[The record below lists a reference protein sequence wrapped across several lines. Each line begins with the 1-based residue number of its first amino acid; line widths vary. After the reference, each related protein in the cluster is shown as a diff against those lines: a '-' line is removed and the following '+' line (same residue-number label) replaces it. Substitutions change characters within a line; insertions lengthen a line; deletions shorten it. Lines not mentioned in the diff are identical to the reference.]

1 MNFLE
6 LYNITALRAI
16 GRIGPDSNAGYRGTG
31 LRDVLVTDGKQEW
44 QVPIT
49 GKFHVEACGA
59 SGGDGSSGKKGGK
72 GAKVSGA
79 LSLAKGDKLIILVG
93 QKGSTQDIYHSGSG
107 GGGTFIFYPGS
118 LAPILV
124 AGGGGGGGNVDGLP
138 GNDQPGGSG
147 GAAGSNGAGGRVC
160 YDGGMHIPD
169 SGAGAGYLGEG
180 ACIENGK
187 VCGTLPCN
195 KGGGSFTK
203 GFKGGE
209 GAVGCEGGFG
219 GGGAC
224 ASFPGGGGG
233 YSGGGVGSDLVAGG
247 GGSYTPD
254 PTTWSVTK
262 GGCNEGDG
270 YVSFIVND

>member
-1 MNFLE
+1 MGHQE
-6 LYNITALRAI
+6 
-16 GRIGPDSNAGYRGTG
+16 GT
-31 LRDVLVTDGKQEW
+31 DPQ
-44 QVPIT
+44 P
-49 GKFHVEACGA
+49 
-59 SGGDGSSGKKGGK
+59 GKKGGK

-79 LSLAKGDKLIILVG
+79 LSLAKGDKLIIRVG
-93 QKGSTQDIYHSGSG
+93 QKGPAQDIHHSGSG
-107 GGGTFIFYPGS
+107 GGGTFIFNPRS
-118 LAPILV
+118 FAPILV

-138 GNDQPGGSG
+138 RNDQPGGSG
-147 GAAGSNGAGGRVC
+147 GAARVNGGGGRVC
-160 YDGGMHIPD
+160 QYSGAMYIPD
-169 SGAGAGYLGEG
+169 SGAGAGYHGEG

-209 GAVGCEGGFG
+209 GAIGCEGGFR

-224 ASFPGGGGG
+224 VNFPGRGGG
-233 YSGGGVGSDLVAGG
+233 YSGGGVGSDLVVGG
-247 GGSYTPD
+247 GGSHTPD

-270 YVSFIVND
+270 YVSFIVDD